1 MSGRVAGDRWGAAML
16 RPIRGPKRRRVPP
29 PKKRRNVRASSRVLK
44 LKFTAEE
51 EAKLTKTGSRI
62 RAPKIVIVASIA
74 LAFGL
79 GEVTQ
84 SIAGC
89 GGYCEARQVRAIC
102 HQAVASQDLKAHQR
116 DAEFEK
122 CKSAPVGYAAPSVRS
137 GAQVGLD

>member
-1 MSGRVAGDRWGAAML
+1 MTDRVAGDRRGVAVL
-16 RPIRGPKRRRVPP
+16 RRIRGPKRRRAPS
-29 PKKRRNVRASSRVLK
+29 PKKRRNVRASSPLPKLK
-44 LKFTAEE
+44 LRAEE
-51 EAKLTKTGSRI
+51 EAKLTKTGSR
-62 RAPKIVIVASIA
+62 RQAPKIVIVASMA

-84 SIAGC
+84 SVAGC
-89 GGYCEARQVRAIC
+89 GGYCEAQQVRAIC

-122 CKSAPVGYAAPSVRS
+122 CKSAPVGYLAPSVRS